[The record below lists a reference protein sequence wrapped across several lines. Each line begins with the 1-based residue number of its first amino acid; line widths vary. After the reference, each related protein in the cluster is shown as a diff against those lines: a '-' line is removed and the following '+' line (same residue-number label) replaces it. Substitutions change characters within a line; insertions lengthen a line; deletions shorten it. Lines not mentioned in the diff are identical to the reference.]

1 MKIVFMGTPDFAVL
15 ALRKL
20 HEAGHEILLV
30 VTQPDKPKGRSK
42 LYLPSPVKEEA
53 MRLGVEVFQPDRI
66 KKEENI
72 EVLKKYPADVFVV
85 AAFGQILSKEILE
98 MPRYGC
104 INIHASLLP
113 MYRGAAP
120 IQWAILNG
128 EKKSGVTIMQMDEG
142 LDTGDMLLS
151 GEVAIEDTDTADS
164 LHDKLSELGA
174 DLIVDA
180 LAKLEKGEITAVP
193 QPEGPLFYAKMIKKE
208 DGALDFNESAE
219 SLALKVRAFWSWP
232 ATFALLNDNF
242 VKVCSAYYVDDES
255 GMNPGDVCRVEK
267 DAIYV
272 QTGKGQLVITNIQIQ
287 GKKAM
292 PVKDFLLGKKI
303 LVGDRFTKYETV

>member
-20 HEAGHEILLV
+20 HEAGHEISLV

-180 LAKLEKGEITAVP
+180 LAKLERGEITAVP

>member
-1 MKIVFMGTPDFAVL
+1 MKIIFMGTPDFAVL

-20 HEAGHEILLV
+20 HEAGHEITLV

-53 MRLGVEVFQPDRI
+53 LRLGLEVFQPDRI
-66 KKEENI
+66 KKEENV

-85 AAFGQILSKEILE
+85 AAFGQILSKEILD

-120 IQWAILNG
+120 IQWAILNK
-128 EKKSGVTIMQMDEG
+128 EEKSGVTIMQMDEG
-142 LDTGDMLLS
+142 LDTGDMLLK
-151 GEVAIEDTDTADS
+151 GETVIEKDDTADS

-174 DLIVDA
+174 NLIVDA
-180 LAKLEKGEITAVP
+180 LSKLEKGELTAVP
-193 QPEGPLFYAKMIKKE
+193 QPEGPLFYAKMIKKD
-208 DGALDFNESAE
+208 DGALDFNENAE
-219 SLALKVRAFWSWP
+219 DLAVKVRAFWSWP
-232 ATFALLNDNF
+232 ATFALLNGNF
-242 VKVCSAYYVDDES
+242 VKVCSAFFVEEES
-255 GMNPGDVCRVEK
+255 GMNPGDVCRVDK

-272 QTGKGQLVITNIQIQ
+272 QTGKGELVITKIQIQ

-303 LVGDRFTKYETV
+303 NIGDRFTKFEN

>member
-174 DLIVDA
+174 NLIVDA

>member
-242 VKVCSAYYVDDES
+242 VKVCFAYYVDDES

>member
-232 ATFALLNDNF
+232 ATFALLNNNF

-292 PVKDFLLGKKI
+292 PVKDFLLGKKV

>member
-53 MRLGVEVFQPDRI
+53 IRLGVEVFQPDRI

>member
-72 EVLKKYPADVFVV
+72 EVLKNYPADVFVV

-180 LAKLEKGEITAVP
+180 LSKLEKGEITAVP

>member
-1 MKIVFMGTPDFAVL
+1 MKIIFMGTPDFAVL

-20 HEAGHEILLV
+20 HEAGHEITLV

-53 MRLGVEVFQPDRI
+53 LRLGLEVFQPDRI
-66 KKEENI
+66 KKEENV

-85 AAFGQILSKEILE
+85 AAFGQILSKEILD

-120 IQWAILNG
+120 IQWAILNK
-128 EKKSGVTIMQMDEG
+128 EEKSGVTIMQMDEG
-142 LDTGDMLLS
+142 LDTGDMLLK
-151 GEVAIEDTDTADS
+151 GETVIEKDDTADS

-174 DLIVDA
+174 NLIVDA
-180 LAKLEKGEITAVP
+180 LSKLEKGELIAVP
-193 QPEGPLFYAKMIKKE
+193 QPEGPLFYAKMIKKD
-208 DGALDFNESAE
+208 DGALDFKENAE
-219 SLALKVRAFWSWP
+219 DLAVKVRAFWSWP
-232 ATFALLNDNF
+232 ATFALLNGNF
-242 VKVCSAYYVDDES
+242 VKVCSAFFVEEES
-255 GMNPGDVCRVEK
+255 GMNPGDVCRVDK

-272 QTGKGQLVITNIQIQ
+272 QTGKGELVITKIQIQ

-303 LVGDRFTKYETV
+303 NVGDRFTKFEN

>member
-208 DGALDFNESAE
+208 DGAIDFNESAE

-272 QTGKGQLVITNIQIQ
+272 QTGKGQLVITNIQVQ

>member
-142 LDTGDMLLS
+142 LDTGDMLLA
-151 GEVAIEDTDTADS
+151 GEVAIEDKDTADS

-180 LAKLEKGEITAVP
+180 LSKLEKGEITAVP

-272 QTGKGQLVITNIQIQ
+272 QTGKGELVITNIQIQ

>member
-174 DLIVDA
+174 NLIVDA

-193 QPEGPLFYAKMIKKE
+193 QPEGPLFYAKMIKRKTVRLILTK
-208 DGALDFNESAE
+208 AQ
-219 SLALKVRAFWSWP
+219 KVLHLR
-232 ATFALLNDNF
+232 
-242 VKVCSAYYVDDES
+242 
-255 GMNPGDVCRVEK
+255 
-267 DAIYV
+267 
-272 QTGKGQLVITNIQIQ
+272 
-287 GKKAM
+287 
-292 PVKDFLLGKKI
+292 
-303 LVGDRFTKYETV
+303 

>member
-151 GEVAIEDTDTADS
+151 GEVVIEDTDTADS

-174 DLIVDA
+174 NLIVDA

>member
-53 MRLGVEVFQPDRI
+53 IRIGAEVFQPDKI

-151 GEVAIEDTDTADS
+151 GEVAIEETDTADS
-164 LHDKLSELGA
+164 LHDKLSVLGA

-180 LAKLEKGEITAVP
+180 LSKLEKGEIKAVP

-242 VKVCSAYYVDDES
+242 VKICSAYYVNDES
-255 GMNPGDVCRVEK
+255 GMNPGEICRVEK

-292 PVKDFLLGKKI
+292 PVRDFLLGKK
-303 LVGDRFTKYETV
+303 VSAGERFTKYETV

>member
-180 LAKLEKGEITAVP
+180 LSKLEKGEITAVP

-303 LVGDRFTKYETV
+303 FVGDRFTKYETV

>member
-20 HEAGHEILLV
+20 HEAGHEIVLV

-53 MRLGVEVFQPDRI
+53 MRLGIEVFQPDRI
-66 KKEENI
+66 KKVENI

-142 LDTGDMLLS
+142 LDTGDMLLK
-151 GEVAIEDTDTADS
+151 GEVEITEEDTADS

>member
-292 PVKDFLLGKKI
+292 PVKDFLLGKKV

>member
-1 MKIVFMGTPDFAVL
+1 MKIVFMGTPDFAVS
-15 ALRKL
+15 ALTKL
-20 HEAGHEILLV
+20 HDAGHEIVLV

-53 MRLGVEVFQPDRI
+53 LRLGIEVFQPDKI

-72 EVLKKYPADVFVV
+72 KILKKYPADVFVV

-98 MPRYGC
+98 MPRFGC

-120 IQWAILNG
+120 IQWAILND

-142 LDTGDMLLS
+142 LDTGDMLLK
-151 GEVAIEDTDTADS
+151 GEIPIEETDTADS
-164 LHDKLSELGA
+164 LHDKLSALGA
-174 DLIVDA
+174 DLIVEA
-180 LAKLEKGEITAVP
+180 LSLLEKGELKALP

-208 DGALDFNESAE
+208 DGALDFGEEARE
-219 SLALKVRAFWSWP
+219 LAIKVRAFYSWP
-232 ATFALLNDNF
+232 GTYALLNDNYI
-242 VKVCSAYYVDDES
+242 KICEAYATDEES
-255 GMNPGDVCRVEK
+255 GMSEGEICRVEK
-267 DAIYV
+267 DRFFV
-272 QTGKGQLVITNIQIQ
+272 QTKKGLLAVTKIQPQ

-292 PVKDFLLGKKI
+292 SVKDYLLGRKI
-303 LVGDRFTKYETV
+303 NVKDRLTKYE

>member
-1 MKIVFMGTPDFAVL
+1 MGTPDFAVL

-72 EVLKKYPADVFVV
+72 EVLKQYPADVFVV
-85 AAFGQILSKEILE
+85 AAFGQILSREILE

-180 LAKLEKGEITAVP
+180 LSKLEKGELKAVP

-232 ATFALLNDNF
+232 ATFALYNGSL
-242 VKVCSAYYVDDES
+242 VKICSAYASCDES
-255 GMNPGDVCRVEK
+255 GMNPGDVCRVDK
-267 DAIYV
+267 DAIYI
-272 QTGKGQLVITNIQIQ
+272 QTGKGELVITNIQIQ

-292 PVKDFLLGKKI
+292 PVKDFLL
-303 LVGDRFTKYETV
+303 

>member
-53 MRLGVEVFQPDRI
+53 MRLGIEVFQPDRI

-180 LAKLEKGEITAVP
+180 LSKLEKGEITAVP

>member
-1 MKIVFMGTPDFAVL
+1 MKIIFMGTPDFAVL

-20 HEAGHEILLV
+20 HEAGHEITLV

-53 MRLGVEVFQPDRI
+53 LRLGLEVFQPDRI
-66 KKEENI
+66 KKEENV

-85 AAFGQILSKEILE
+85 AAFGQILSKEILD

-120 IQWAILNG
+120 IQWAILNK
-128 EKKSGVTIMQMDEG
+128 EEKSGVTIMQMDEG
-142 LDTGDMLLS
+142 LDTGDMLLK
-151 GEVAIEDTDTADS
+151 GETVIEKDDTADS

-174 DLIVDA
+174 NLIVDA
-180 LAKLEKGEITAVP
+180 LSKLEKGELIAVP
-193 QPEGPLFYAKMIKKE
+193 QPEGPLFYAKMIKKD
-208 DGALDFNESAE
+208 DGALDFNENAE
-219 SLALKVRAFWSWP
+219 DLAVKVRAFWSWP
-232 ATFALLNDNF
+232 ATFALLNGNF
-242 VKVCSAYYVDDES
+242 VKVCSTFSVEEES
-255 GMNPGDVCRVEK
+255 GMNPGDVCRVDK

-272 QTGKGQLVITNIQIQ
+272 QTGKGELVITKIQIQ

-303 LVGDRFTKYETV
+303 NVGDRFTKFEN

>member
-20 HEAGHEILLV
+20 HEAGHEIVLV

-53 MRLGVEVFQPDRI
+53 MRLGVEVFQPDKI

-142 LDTGDMLLS
+142 LDTGDMLIS

>member
-20 HEAGHEILLV
+20 HEAGHEITLV

-53 MRLGVEVFQPDRI
+53 MRLGIEVFQPDRI
-66 KKEENI
+66 KKEENV

-128 EKKSGVTIMQMDEG
+128 EKKSGDVIDAAG
-142 LDTGDMLLS
+142 VFYNDSRLCDS
-151 GEVAIEDTDTADS
+151 RSNPSEDTSISSTYFTEDR
-164 LHDKLSELGA
+164 LK
-174 DLIVDA
+174 IDA
-180 LAKLEKGEITAVP
+180 LQYLRESKVP
-193 QPEGPLFYAKMIKKE
+193 NKVLTGLKAEGANRHDAFRPFHFAI
-208 DGALDFNESAE
+208 LD
-219 SLALKVRAFWSWP
+219 
-232 ATFALLNDNF
+232 ALLTWCIGN
-242 VKVCSAYYVDDES
+242 
-255 GMNPGDVCRVEK
+255 
-267 DAIYV
+267 
-272 QTGKGQLVITNIQIQ
+272 
-287 GKKAM
+287 
-292 PVKDFLLGKKI
+292 
-303 LVGDRFTKYETV
+303 

>member
-142 LDTGDMLLS
+142 LDTGDMLLA
-151 GEVAIEDTDTADS
+151 GEIAIEDTDTADS

-242 VKVCSAYYVDDES
+242 VKICSAYYVDDES

>member
-1 MKIVFMGTPDFAVL
+1 MKIIFMGTPDFAVL

-20 HEAGHEILLV
+20 HEAGHEITLV

-53 MRLGVEVFQPDRI
+53 LRLGLEVFQPDRI
-66 KKEENI
+66 KKEENV

-85 AAFGQILSKEILE
+85 AAFGQILSKEILD

-120 IQWAILNG
+120 IQWAILNK
-128 EKKSGVTIMQMDEG
+128 EEKSGVTIMQMDEG
-142 LDTGDMLLS
+142 LDTGDMLLK
-151 GEVAIEDTDTADS
+151 GETVIEKDDTADS

-174 DLIVDA
+174 NLIVDA
-180 LAKLEKGEITAVP
+180 LSKLEKGELIAVP
-193 QPEGPLFYAKMIKKE
+193 QPEGPLFYAKMIKKD
-208 DGALDFNESAE
+208 DGALDFNENAE
-219 SLALKVRAFWSWP
+219 DLAVKVRAFWSWP
-232 ATFALLNDNF
+232 ATFALLNGNF
-242 VKVCSAYYVDDES
+242 VKVCSAFFVEEES
-255 GMNPGDVCRVEK
+255 GMNPGDVCRVDK

-272 QTGKGQLVITNIQIQ
+272 QTGKGELVITKIQIQ

-303 LVGDRFTKYETV
+303 NVGDRFTKFEN